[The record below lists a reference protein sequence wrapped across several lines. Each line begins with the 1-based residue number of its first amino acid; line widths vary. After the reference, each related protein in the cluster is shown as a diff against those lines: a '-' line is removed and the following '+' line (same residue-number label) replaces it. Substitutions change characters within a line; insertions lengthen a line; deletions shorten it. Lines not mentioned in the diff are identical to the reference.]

1 MHRGQHAKPT
11 GCVRA
16 VFSVRND
23 LPDSLRH
30 GVFRQPDD
38 FQAIIRFSNSPG
50 TFDPDGKR
58 SGRGMAIKLLDV
70 EGTPAIPGSNNRC
83 QDFLMFSNPVF
94 PFATPAE
101 DVKFFEIREADV
113 AGEQVADLMA
123 LVHLAATHPRHALIA
138 KEIVERKVASPLEL
152 TYWSGSPYWLGPA
165 AAAGGGTVKYSA
177 YPTSRHAVPGL
188 PRRNASGLPEQSPGA
203 APESAEAVFE
213 FRVQLQ
219 TDAVKMPVE
228 DVSVEWEE
236 KLSPPIRVATLTIG
250 VQDVHSQGGEALTTQ
265 CEAMAFSPWN
275 AF

>member
-1 MHRGQHAKPT
+1 MCAG
-11 GCVRA
+11 GLL
-16 VFSVRND
+16 VRND

-30 GVFRQPDD
+30 GVFRQPDKT

-94 PFATPAE
+94 PFATPSE
-101 DVKFFEIREADV
+101 YVKFFEIREADV

-123 LVHLAATHPRHALIA
+123 LIHLAATHPRHALIA
-138 KEIVERKVASPLEL
+138 KEIVEKKVASPLEL

-177 YPTSRHAVPGL
+177 VPTFTGTPC
-188 PRRNASGLPEQSPGA
+188 PDDPEEMPPDYLSKALEQHLKA
-203 APESAEAVFE
+203 REAVFE

-250 VQDVHSQGGEALTTQ
+250 VQDVHSEGGGL
-265 CEAMAFSPWN
+265 
-275 AF
+275 